1 MKKDNQQKQR
11 ADKNQKVEKQLNW
24 WCKYSNC
31 GKKYSLESSLFNHIR
46 IKHPECQRKSL
57 VFNKLEREP
66 GRPMT
71 KKQNSKTDNNEE
83 LIIENSS
90 KAEIILGFY
99 KSKLWQ
105 LFCLE
110 FKNEFGEAISN
121 IESGI
126 YEQIKSFV
134 NDLEAYYFDISYP
147 QTQKE
152 KDDFF
157 QQLNMFSYNL
167 KEDVKFNICKAIV
180 LFYLMNTSQEFQYQ
194 IGFIDHLITKQ
205 SKIWQLQIIIKR
217 IYRNLQNPF
226 YNQKFFLNQ
235 LINIIQNSNIQN
247 SIQKMKYPIDTRIY
261 NANSYM
267 SQNQWRT
274 RHINSNETNQQQ
286 LKNINVFS
294 LFLICQNQINIE

>member
-11 ADKNQKVEKQLNW
+11 IDKQENQRVEKQLNW
-24 WCKYSNC
+24 WCKYTNC

-71 KKQNSKTDNNEE
+71 KKQSSKIDNNEE
-83 LIIENSS
+83 LMIENSS

-99 KSKLWQ
+99 KNKLWQ

-110 FKNEFGEAISN
+110 FKNDFGEDTSN
-121 IESGI
+121 IECGI
-126 YEQIKSFV
+126 GLYEQIKNFV
-134 NDLEAYYFDISYP
+134 NDLEAYYLDISYP

-167 KEDVKFNICKAIV
+167 KEDVRFKICKAIV
-180 LFYLMNTSQEFQYQ
+180 LFYLMNTSKESQYQ
-194 IGFIDHLITKQ
+194 IGFIDHLKQ
-205 SKIWQLQIIIKR
+205 IDQEILNKVCKVFCNINDSK
-217 IYRNLQNPF
+217 YGSC
-226 YNQKFFLNQ
+226 KFQGFIL
-235 LINIIQNSNIQN
+235 
-247 SIQKMKYPIDTRIY
+247 
-261 NANSYM
+261 
-267 SQNQWRT
+267 
-274 RHINSNETNQQQ
+274 ENQQN
-286 LKNINVFS
+286 LY
-294 LFLICQNQINIE
+294 